1 MSEFRRAQASMLD
14 KQEKN
19 DKKKEN
25 EEFLDSLVR
34 LIKHCGI
41 VLCFN
46 SNLVLTYFFNSN
58 VLSVFKLSPVVT

>member
-1 MSEFRRAQASMLD
+1 MTCQEREEALFKSQIEEEQKMSEFRRAQASMLD

-41 VLCFN
+41 VLC
-46 SNLVLTYFFNSN
+46 LITQ
-58 VLSVFKLSPVVT
+58 T